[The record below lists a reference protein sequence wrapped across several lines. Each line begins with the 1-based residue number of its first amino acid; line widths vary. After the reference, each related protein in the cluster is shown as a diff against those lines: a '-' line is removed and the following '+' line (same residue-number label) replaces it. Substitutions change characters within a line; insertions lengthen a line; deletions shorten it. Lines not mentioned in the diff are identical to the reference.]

1 MELEQEV
8 LGCGLDV
15 MSLNGSLQAPDIVHD
30 CAVRELRAQKGTL
43 NKFLVDGRVCCSC
56 WASGLHLWSV
66 QMISRGRCSPAQNC
80 FAVLQKTLFH
90 VDGVPSL
97 VQCTFISLKG
107 LYEDGAHRVYVSLP
121 FGA

>member
-1 MELEQEV
+1 
-8 LGCGLDV
+8 
-15 MSLNGSLQAPDIVHD
+15 MSLNGSLQAQTLLTIVQS
-30 CAVRELRAQKGTL
+30 VSYAQKGTL

-107 LYEDGAHRVYVSLP
+107 LYEDGATEFVCHYRLVPENLVPVYLQVSPSL
-121 FGA
+121 